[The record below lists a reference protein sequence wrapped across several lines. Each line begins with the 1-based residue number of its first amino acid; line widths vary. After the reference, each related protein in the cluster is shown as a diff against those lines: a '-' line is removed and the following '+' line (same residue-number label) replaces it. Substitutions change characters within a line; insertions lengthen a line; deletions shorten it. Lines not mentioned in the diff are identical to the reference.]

1 MSTAIMITSSSED
14 IDKLQK
20 TISIINFL
28 KAMISN
34 NQTAF
39 IQINGVEKE
48 VMPVITSDEIN
59 ELDSYYSN
67 MYNFLRNPGMTE
79 EEYTSYEQSK
89 D

>member
-1 MSTAIMITSSSED
+1 MITSSSED

>member
-39 IQINGVEKE
+39 IQINGVERE

>member
-1 MSTAIMITSSSED
+1 MITSSSED

-39 IQINGVEKE
+39 IQINGVERE